1 MAGRP
6 PLPIGSWGEFSEPVE
21 LTPGTWMVL
30 AKFRDADGVTRRV
43 KRTGSTPNKAKTLL
57 RKALV
62 ERRDAALGEEI
73 DPDTKMSEIGE
84 RWLAEFER
92 LVEQGTRQVTSLD
105 QYRQQWDKR
114 IKKAIGGLSAREF
127 TVGRAHGFLTRVAA
141 DSPSNAKTCR
151 TVLSGICGYATPRG
165 AMKANPIRDAG
176 RIEAKPKRATR
187 GITAAEILDFHG
199 KLVASEL
206 ATRWSLPDLTTFM
219 AATGCRIG
227 EALAVSWDEVDFTA
241 GTVELAHR
249 IIRPKGRG
257 LTRAEN
263 TKRASGDRVLGL
275 PSWAITMLKR
285 RKLAAKPGTVPVFPD
300 IFGGWRDPS
309 NTRRALRQVRESAG
323 YEWLTSHAYRRGVAT
338 LLDSGGATAR
348 AVADQLGHAQVSMTQ
363 DRYLTRKASNDQ
375 AVAILESAVPFQ

>member
-6 PLPIGSWGEFSEPVE
+6 PLPIGSWGAIYTEE
-21 LTPGTWMVL
+21 LAPGRWM
-30 AKFRDADGVTRRV
+30 ARAQFRDADGITRTV
-43 KRTGSTPNKAKTLL
+43 KRHGTTESKAKTAL
-57 RKALV
+57 RKALA
-62 ERRDAALGEEI
+62 ERRDTALGEEI
-73 DPDTKMSEIGE
+73 SPDTKMAQIGE
-84 RWLAEFER
+84 LWLREFER
-92 LVEQGTRQVTSLD
+92 LVEQGSRSPTSLD
-105 QYRQQWDKR
+105 QYRQQWTKR
-114 IKKAIGGLSAREF
+114 IKKAVGELRAREF
-127 TVGRAHGFLTRVAA
+127 TVGRAHGFLTKVAA

-151 TVLSGICGYATPRG
+151 TVLSGICAYATPRG
-165 AMKANPIRDAG
+165 AMDTNPLRDAG
-176 RIEAKPKRATR
+176 RIEAKTKRPTR
-187 GITAAEILDFHG
+187 GLTAEEILDFHG
-199 KLVASEL
+199 KLMDSEIAS
-206 ATRWSLPDLTTFM
+206 RWSLPDLTTFM

-227 EALAVSWDEVDFTA
+227 EALAVSWDQVDFTA

-249 IIRPKGRG
+249 MIRPKGQG
-257 LTRAEN
+257 LVRAEN

-285 RKLAAKPGTVPVFPD
+285 RKLAATPGCAPTFPD
-300 IFGGWRDPS
+300 IFGGYRDPS

-363 DRYLTRKASNDQ
+363 DKYMTRKASNEG